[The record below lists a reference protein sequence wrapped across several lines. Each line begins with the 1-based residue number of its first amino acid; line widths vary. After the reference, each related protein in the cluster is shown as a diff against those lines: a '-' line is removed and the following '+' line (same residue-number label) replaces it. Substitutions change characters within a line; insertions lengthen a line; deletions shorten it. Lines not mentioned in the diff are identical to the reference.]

1 MTYILHKSDYK
12 FQPNPNKIEPF
23 QLFTEISRYKDNITP
38 KYLDFDVR
46 KLNPGEFSAPYHYH
60 RYADELFYIISGC
73 ATLRTPEGLTEVT
86 EGTILYFEAGK
97 KGTHQLGN
105 LSDTPCIYLDLRT
118 SIGYDI
124 AIYPDSDKI
133 ITIPDGEL
141 FSMNEQKNYF
151 EGENNVG
158 KIWEKLK
165 YFNNSK

>member
-1 MTYILHKSDYK
+1 MAYILHKSDYV

-23 QLFTEISRYKDNITP
+23 QLFTEISRSKDNIAP

-86 EGTILYFEAGK
+86 EGDILYFEAGES
-97 KGTHQLGN
+97 GAHQLAN
-105 LSDTPCIYLDLRT
+105 LSDTPCSYLDLRT

-124 AIYPDSDKI
+124 VIYPDSDKI
-133 ITIPDGEL
+133 ITVPEGEL
-141 FSMNEQKNYF
+141 FSMNEQKQYF
-151 EGENNVG
+151 EGETNVC

-165 YFNNSK
+165 NIDK

>member
-1 MTYILHKSDYK
+1 MAYILHKSDYI

-23 QLFTEISRYKDNITP
+23 QLFTEISRSKSNVTP

-86 EGTILYFEAGK
+86 EGDILYFEAGK
-97 KGTHQLGN
+97 NSAHQLGN
-105 LSDTPCIYLDLRT
+105 QSDTPCIYLDLRT

-124 AIYPDSDKI
+124 VIYPDSDKI
-133 ITIPDGEL
+133 ITVPEGEL
-141 FSMNEQKNYF
+141 FSMNEQKTYF
-151 EGENNVG
+151 EGEYNIR

-165 YFNNSK
+165 YTDK